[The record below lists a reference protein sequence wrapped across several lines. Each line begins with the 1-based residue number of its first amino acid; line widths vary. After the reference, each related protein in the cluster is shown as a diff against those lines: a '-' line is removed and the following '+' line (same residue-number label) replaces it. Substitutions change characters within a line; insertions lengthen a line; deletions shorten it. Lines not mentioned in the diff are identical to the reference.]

1 MSRSRRPI
9 LALGLVAYAA
19 ALVIVLLN
27 PSPAVGS
34 ELVDRVARLGAH
46 LHVPAPLVV
55 DARIEFGLNVLAFMP
70 VTLLGSLL
78 RPAVSLSTWTAAG
91 FGGSVLVEALQVALP
106 DRTATHADV
115 VANTLGAALGAGAA
129 WVVHRAVR
137 QKTARISPTGSPP
150 PSRT

>member
-1 MSRSRRPI
+1 MATSRRRI
-9 LALGLVAYAA
+9 LTLGLVAYAA

-34 ELVDRVARLGAH
+34 ELIGRVARLGAQLH
-46 LHVPAPLVV
+46 LPAALVV

-70 VTLLGSLL
+70 LALLGSLL
-78 RPAVSLSTWTAAG
+78 RPAVSLSAWTAAG
-91 FGGSVLVEALQVALP
+91 FGGSLLVEAVQLALP
-106 DRTATHADV
+106 ERMATHADV

-129 WVVHRAVR
+129 WVVRRSAR
-137 QKTARISPTGSPP
+137 QKLARISPTGSPP

>member
-34 ELVDRVARLGAH
+34 ELVDRVARLGAQLH
-46 LHVPAPLVV
+46 LPAPLVV

-70 VTLLGSLL
+70 LSLLGSLL
-78 RPAVSLSTWTAAG
+78 RPTVPLSVWIAAG
-91 FGGSVLVEALQVALP
+91 FGGSLLVEALQVALP
-106 DRTATHADV
+106 ERSATHADV

-129 WVVHRAVR
+129 WVVRRTVR
-137 QKTARISPTGSPP
+137 QKLARISPTGSPP